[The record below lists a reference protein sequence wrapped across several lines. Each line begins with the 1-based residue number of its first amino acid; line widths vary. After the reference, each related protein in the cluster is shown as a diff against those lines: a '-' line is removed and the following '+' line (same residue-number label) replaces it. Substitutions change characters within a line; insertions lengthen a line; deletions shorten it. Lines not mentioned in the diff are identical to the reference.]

1 MSEEKKTFTLDE
13 NLVTAA
19 GTSPADKAIQGPVMP
34 PAGLRWPGLVASLLL
49 GTAFGFVLLKGEIA
63 SWFRMQE
70 MFRLGSLHMYGYL
83 VSAVFTASLFIGIV
97 RLFSKK
103 AGRRQAA
110 AIYKK
115 PFSKGNVWGGLLFGI
130 GWALGGACP
139 GPMLAL
145 PVPGHVAALVML
157 GGALAG
163 TLLYAW
169 LRDSLPH

>member
-1 MSEEKKTFTLDE
+1 MSEENKAYALDE

-19 GTSPADKAIQGPVMP
+19 GASAADKRLTGTVAP
-34 PAGLRWPGLVASLLL
+34 PSGLRWPGLLASFVL

-83 VSAVFTASLFIGIV
+83 LSAVLTASVFIGLI
-97 RLFSKK
+97 RLFSRKS
-103 AGRRQAA
+103 GRKQAA

-130 GWALGGACP
+130 GWAFGGACP

-145 PVPGHVAALVML
+145 AGAGHVAAFVML

>member
-1 MSEEKKTFTLDE
+1 MSEVQKKYTLDE

-19 GTSPADKAIQGPVMP
+19 GSSRADKPATGPVVIP
-34 PAGLRWPGLVASLLL
+34 SGLRWPGLAASFFL

-70 MFRLGSLHMYGYL
+70 MFRLDSLHMYGYL
-83 VSAVFTASLFIGIV
+83 VSAVFTASIFIGSV
-97 RLFSKK
+97 RLFSKPD
-103 AGRRQAA
+103 GRKKAA
-110 AIYKK
+110 AIYTK

-145 PVPGHVAALVML
+145 AGAGYIAALVML

-163 TLLYAW
+163 TMLYAW

>member
-1 MSEEKKTFTLDE
+1 MAQDPKTYTLDE
-13 NLVTAA
+13 NLLIPTGASA
-19 GTSPADKAIQGPVMP
+19 ADKPLSGPVQ
-34 PAGLRWPGLVASLLL
+34 PASALRWPALLASFLL
-49 GTAFGFVLLKGEIA
+49 GIAFGFVLLKGEIA

-83 VSAVFTASLFIGIV
+83 LSAVLTAALFIGLV
-97 RLFSKK
+97 RLFSRKQ
-103 AGRRQAA
+103 ARRQAA

-139 GPMLAL
+139 GPMFALA
-145 PVPGHVAALVML
+145 GAGYAAAWVML

>member
-1 MSEEKKTFTLDE
+1 MTEENKTYTLDE
-13 NLVTAA
+13 NLLTAA
-19 GTSPADKAIQGPVMP
+19 GSSPADKPLAGTVA
-34 PAGLRWPGLVASLLL
+34 PASGLRWPGLLASLLL
-49 GTAFGFVLLKGEIA
+49 GTVFGFVLLKGEIA

-70 MFRLGSLHMYGYL
+70 MFRLGSLHMYGFL
-83 VSAVFTASLFIGIV
+83 FSAVITAALFIGLV
-97 RLFSKK
+97 RLFSGKG
-103 AGRRQAA
+103 GRKQAA
-110 AIYKK
+110 AIYRK

-145 PVPGHVAALVML
+145 AGAGHIAALVML

>member
-1 MSEEKKTFTLDE
+1 MAEENKTYTLDE
-13 NLVTAA
+13 NLITEA
-19 GTSPADKAIQGPVMP
+19 GTSAADKPLRGAIVP
-34 PAGLRWPGLVASLLL
+34 PSGLRWPGLLSAFLL

-70 MFRLGSLHMYGYL
+70 MFRLGSLHMYGFL
-83 VSAVFTASLFIGIV
+83 LSAVLTAAVFIGLV

-103 AGRRQAA
+103 EGRKRAA

-145 PVPGHVAALVML
+145 AGAGHVAALVML
-157 GGALAG
+157 GGALSG